1 MIPIKKQILIV
12 DDEIFNIEA
21 IKVILEHRF
30 QINNIDRIC
39 DYSMNGEEAVQKVRQ
54 NVSSNNYLFCNYE
67 LILMDC
73 NMPKMDGYEST
84 DKIRTFLHSKR
95 LP

>member
-1 MIPIKKQILIV
+1 MLRKQILIV

-21 IKVILEHRF
+21 AKVILECKLHLKYMDF
-30 QINNIDRIC
+30 ISDQA
-39 DYSMNGEEAVQKVRQ
+39 MNGLEALQKVKQ
-54 NVSSNNYLFCNYE
+54 NVEENNDEFCKFE

-73 NMPKMDGYEST
+73 NMPIMDGYEAS
-84 DKIRTFLHSKR
+84 KQIRAYLQSKR